1 MREVKLET
9 IIISKEAWK
18 FLRNKNRT
26 MQGFT
31 ALNDEQLEKSWNRIR
46 LKNLGANTKTYP
58 IEENEIRIDRDCV
71 SIRFELVKS
80 ILNNEGFSYRE
91 DGFIQEAIY
100 C

>member
-1 MREVKLET
+1 MRDVKLET
-9 IIISKEAWK
+9 IIINKEAWK

-31 ALNDEQLEKSWNRIR
+31 ALNDEQLEKSWSKIR
-46 LKNLGANTKTYP
+46 MKNLGANPKTHP
-58 IEENEIRIDRDCV
+58 IEDNEIRISRDCV
-71 SIRFELVKS
+71 SIRFETIKS
-80 ILNNEGFSYRE
+80 MLNDKGFGYRE

>member
-18 FLRNKNRT
+18 FLRNKNKT

-31 ALNDEQLEKSWNRIR
+31 ALNDEHLEKCWNRIR
-46 LKNLGANTKTYP
+46 LKNLGANTQTYP
-58 IEENEIRIDRDCV
+58 VEENEIRIDRDCV

-91 DGFIQEAIY
+91 DGFIQEAIH

>member
-31 ALNDEQLEKSWNRIR
+31 ALTDEQLGKAWSEIR
-46 LKNLGANTKTYP
+46 FRNDGASYETYP
-58 IEENEIRIDRDCV
+58 IKENEVRIEKDTF
-71 SIRFELVKS
+71 SIRWDNIKDMLKD
-80 ILNNEGFSYRE
+80 NGFDYRT
-91 DGFIQEAIY
+91 DGFVLNAIY